1 MFFFFM
7 SIRLFFFYFLCFPI
21 HNNVCPKYC
30 QRTLKNTIDKKKNRK
45 SLKQA
50 EIITYQPKSLE
61 NKNIVGIKS
70 VITEYLKTLN

>member
-7 SIRLFFFYFLCFPI
+7 SIRLFFFYFLCFRI
-21 HNNVCPKYC
+21 YNNVCPKYC
-30 QRTLKNTIDKKKNRK
+30 QRTLSIIYKKKNRK
-45 SLKQA
+45 SLKQS
-50 EIITYQPKSLE
+50 EIINYQPKPFE